1 MAFCACFMQLAGLLL
16 EWRMDSAPILDPL
29 NEQQREAVTS
39 QAQNLLVLAGA
50 GSGKTRVLVHRIGWL
65 LATGQASPF
74 ELLAV
79 TFTNKAAREMRERV
93 EILLAAGLAEGGN
106 EVAGGLVRGMWIGT
120 FHALA
125 RRLLMTHRSE
135 AGFPDGFTVIDSD
148 DQLRM
153 IKRLARDMNIDD
165 SRWPARRCQ
174 WAINSWKEEGLRPGN
189 IEPGQDAR
197 SRDLLELY
205 DTYQSACERG
215 GMVDFAE
222 LLLRAHELWL
232 NNPQLLAHYQNRFRN
247 ILVDEFQDCNSIQ
260 YAWVRVLA
268 GNDGRVT
275 VVGDDDQSIYG
286 WRGAK
291 VEYIQQFQG
300 DFPDAH
306 LLRLERNYRSTSN
319 ILNVANQL
327 IAHNRER
334 LGKTLWTDAG
344 DGELVGLYDAFNEQD
359 EARFIAER
367 VATWFGQGERYAD
380 AAVLYRSN
388 AQSRELEDA
397 LLRVNIP
404 YRIYGGLRFYERLE
418 IKNALAYLRLLINRH
433 DDAALERVINVPT
446 RGIGDRT
453 VDTIRQLARQHQSS
467 LWDACVRCVNGDVL
481 AARASAAVLR
491 FLQLVDALQG
501 ESAKLDLP
509 EQAKFVI
516 ESSGLIE
523 HHEKEGGEIAQNRL
537 ENLEELVNAA
547 GGFAELAELHEA
559 DERNL
564 LSEFL
569 DQAALD
575 AGDAQAGEDSDAV
588 QLMTL
593 HSAKGL
599 EFPLVFLAG
608 MEEGLFPHR
617 MSMEDPN
624 GLEEERRLCYV
635 GITRARKKL
644 YLTHAESRRLHGHT
658 NLSMASRFISE
669 IPRNLVENLRL
680 RAQVRRPRWSANI
693 PRAPRPVPR
702 PEPGG
707 LPLGQRVA
715 HNKFGE
721 GVVLQSEGNGENARV
736 QVNFDTAGSKWLAL
750 SHAKLTLIGP

>member
-1 MAFCACFMQLAGLLL
+1 
-16 EWRMDSAPILDPL
+16 MDSAPILDSL
-29 NEQQREAVTS
+29 NEQQREAVSS

-65 LATGQASPF
+65 LATGQSSPF

-79 TFTNKAAREMRERV
+79 TFTNKAAREMRDRV
-93 EILLAAGLAEGGN
+93 EALLAASLRERGEAT
-106 EVAGGLVRGMWIGT
+106 GGLIRGMWIGT

-125 RRLLMTHRSE
+125 RRLLLAHRQE

-153 IKRLARDMNIDD
+153 VRRLARDMNIDE

-205 DTYQSACERG
+205 SAYQSACERG

-247 ILVDEFQDCNSIQ
+247 VLVDEFQDCNSIQ

-268 GNDGRVT
+268 GDSGHVT

-291 VEYIQQFQG
+291 VEYIQRFQN

-319 ILNVANQL
+319 ILNAANQL
-327 IAHNRER
+327 ISHNRGR

-367 VATWFGQGERYAD
+367 IGSWFGQGERYSD

-418 IKNALAYLRLLINRH
+418 VRNALAYLRLLTNRH
-433 DDAALERVINVPT
+433 DDAALERIINVPT

-453 VDTIRQLARQHQSS
+453 LDSIRQLARRDQSS
-467 LWDACVRCVNGDVL
+467 LWAACVRCVNEEVL
-481 AARASAAVLR
+481 SPRAAAAVLR
-491 FLQLVDALQG
+491 FLQLLDALRG
-501 ESAKLDLP
+501 ESAKRDLP
-509 EQAKFVI
+509 EQVKFVI
-516 ESSGLIE
+516 ENSGLIE

-547 GGFAELAELHEA
+547 GGFAAQAELQNN
-559 DERNL
+559 DEQNT

-575 AGDAQAGEDSDAV
+575 AGDAQAGEDSDSV

-635 GITRARKKL
+635 GITRAKSKL
-644 YLTHAESRRLHGHT
+644 YLTYAESRRLHGQVS
-658 NLSMASRFISE
+658 LCMASRFISE
-669 IPRNLVENLRL
+669 IPRDLVENLRL
-680 RAQVRRPRWSANI
+680 RAQIRQPRWAGNMPRRPRSA
-693 PRAPRPVPR
+693 PA

-721 GVVLQSEGNGENARV
+721 GVVLQSEGNGENVRV
-736 QVNFDTAGSKWLAL
+736 QVNFDSAGSKWLAL
-750 SHAKLTLIGP
+750 SHAKLTLIGS

>member
-1 MAFCACFMQLAGLLL
+1 
-16 EWRMDSAPILDPL
+16 MDSGHILDSL
-29 NEQQREAVTS
+29 NEQQREAVSS

-65 LATGQASPF
+65 LATRQASPF

-93 EILLAAGLAEGGN
+93 GALLAASMGERGEGVSSGLI
-106 EVAGGLVRGMWIGT
+106 RGMWIGT

-125 RRLLMTHRSE
+125 RRLLLTHRQE

-148 DQLRM
+148 DQFRL
-153 IKRLARDMNIDD
+153 IERLARDMNIDD
-165 SRWPARRCQ
+165 SRWPPRKCQ
-174 WAINSWKEEGLRPGN
+174 WAINSWKDEGLRPDN

-205 DTYQSACERG
+205 RAYHGACERG

-232 NNPQLLAHYQNRFRN
+232 NNPQLLAHYQSRLRN
-247 ILVDEFQDCNSIQ
+247 ILVDEFQDCNSLQ

-268 GNDGRVT
+268 GDSGHVT

-291 VEYIQQFQG
+291 VEYIQRFQS

-306 LLRLERNYRSTSN
+306 LLRLEQNYRSTSN
-319 ILNVANQL
+319 ILNAANHL
-327 IAHNRER
+327 IAHNSGR

-344 DGELVGLYDAFNEQD
+344 EGELVSLYDAFNEQD

-367 VATWFGQGERYAD
+367 VESWSRQGERFSD

-404 YRIYGGLRFYERLE
+404 YRIYGGQRFYERLE
-418 IKNALAYLRLLINRH
+418 VKNALAYLRLLINRN
-433 DDAALERVINVPT
+433 DDAALERVINIPA
-446 RGIGDRT
+446 RSIGSRT
-453 VDTIRQLARQHQSS
+453 LDSVRQLARRDQSS
-467 LWDACVRCVNGDVL
+467 LWAACVRCVNEEIL
-481 AARASAAVLR
+481 ASRAAAAVLR
-491 FLQLVDALQG
+491 FLQLIDALQG
-501 ESAKLDLP
+501 ESGKLELA
-509 EQAKFVI
+509 EQVKFVV
-516 ESSGLIE
+516 ENSGLIE
-523 HHEKEGGEIAQNRL
+523 HHEKEGGEVAQNRL

-547 GGFAELAELHEA
+547 GGFAARTEDENG

-575 AGDAQAGEDSDAV
+575 AGDAQASADSDAV

-635 GITRARKKL
+635 GITRARSKL
-644 YLTHAESRRLHGHT
+644 YLTYAESRRLHGQVG
-658 NLSMASRFISE
+658 LCMASRFISE

-680 RAQVRRPRWSANI
+680 RAQVKQPRWAGST
-693 PRAPRPVPR
+693 PRRPRPVPA

-707 LPLGQRVA
+707 LPLGQRVS

-721 GVVLQSEGNGENARV
+721 GIVLQSEGNGENVRV

-750 SHAKLTLIGP
+750 SHAKLELIGP

>member
-1 MAFCACFMQLAGLLL
+1 MRPPRHLL
-16 EWRMDSAPILDPL
+16 EWRMDSAPILDSL

-39 QAQNLLVLAGA
+39 QTRNLLVLAGA
-50 GSGKTRVLVHRIGWL
+50 GSGKTRVLAHRIGWL
-65 LATGQASPF
+65 LATGQCSPF

-79 TFTNKAAREMRERV
+79 TFTNKAAREMRARV
-93 EILLAAGLAEGGN
+93 ETLLAKGLDDGGRAAAGLS
-106 EVAGGLVRGMWIGT
+106 RGMWIGT

-125 RRLLMTHRSE
+125 RRLLTMHRRE

-153 IKRLARDMNIDD
+153 IKRLSREAHIDE
-165 SRWPARRCQ
+165 SRWPARKCQ
-174 WAINSWKEEGLRPGN
+174 SVINSWKEEGLRPDN
-189 IEPGQDAR
+189 IEPEQDAR
-197 SRDLLELY
+197 SRNLLALY
-205 DTYQSACERG
+205 ETYQSACERG

-232 NNPQLLAHYQNRFRN
+232 KHPQLLAHYRNRFRN

-268 GNDGRVT
+268 GDQSRVT

-291 VEYIQQFQG
+291 VEYIQRFQS
-300 DFPDAH
+300 DFPDAR

-327 IAHNRER
+327 IAHNRGR

-344 DGELVGLYDAFNEQD
+344 DGELVSLYDAFNEQD

-367 VATWFGQGERYAD
+367 IESWSGQGERYSD

-418 IKNALAYLRLLINRH
+418 IKNALAYLRLLVNRH
-433 DDAALERVINVPT
+433 DDAAFERVVNVPP
-446 RGIGDRT
+446 RGIGGRSLDA
-453 VDTIRQLARQHQSS
+453 VRQLARREQIS
-467 LWDACVRCVNGDVL
+467 LWAAGVRCANGEVL
-481 AARASAAVLR
+481 GGRAAGAVLR
-491 FLQLVDALQG
+491 FLQLLDSLQG
-501 ESAKLDLP
+501 ESERLELADRVRFAIERSGLP
-509 EQAKFVI
+509 E
-516 ESSGLIE
+516 
-523 HHEKEGGEIAQNRL
+523 HHDKEGGEIARNRL

-547 GGFAELAELHEA
+547 GGFAELAAREETEA
-559 DERNL
+559 EDL
-564 LSEFL
+564 LPAFL

-575 AGDAQAGEDSDAV
+575 AGDAQAGKDSDAV

-617 MSMEDPN
+617 MSIEDPN

-644 YLTHAESRRLHGHT
+644 YLTYAESRRLHGNV
-658 NLSMASRFISE
+658 NLSMASRFIGE
-669 IPRNLVENLRL
+669 IPQGLIENLRL
-680 RAQVRRPRWSANI
+680 RARPRQPRWADGPSRRPRPISA
-693 PRAPRPVPR
+693 PATA
-702 PEPGG
+702 PGG
-707 LPLGQRVA
+707 LPLGQRVV
-715 HNKFGE
+715 HRKFGE
-721 GVVLQSEGNGENARV
+721 GVVLQSEGDGENARV

-750 SHAKLTLIGP
+750 SHAKLKLIGP